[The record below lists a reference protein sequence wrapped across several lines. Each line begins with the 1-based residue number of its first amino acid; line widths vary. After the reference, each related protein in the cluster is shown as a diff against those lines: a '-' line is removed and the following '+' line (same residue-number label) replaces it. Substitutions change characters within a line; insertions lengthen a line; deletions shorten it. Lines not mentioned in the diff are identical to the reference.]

1 MQSDSRCFFCFAQA
15 FAKLLDASQLS
26 RTQKLQFT
34 EHMSRLYIEG
44 AENFSAPSF
53 SKKLHELLTN
63 YTGIKDAYAQVKR
76 ESNQNMLALYPTYK
90 ARVLQSDVPF
100 DRALRLALAGNFID
114 FAVHHSTNIDS
125 VLDRAQNQ
133 PLAIDHSQAL
143 KADLKKTKHVL
154 YLGDNCGEIVLDRI
168 FIETIM
174 HPNLT
179 FVVRGAPVIN
189 DATLEDAQMTG
200 LDHVADVIDNG
211 DNAPST
217 LLAHCSET
225 FKHHFEQAD
234 VILSKGQGNLEG
246 LLGKTN
252 KNIYFLLM
260 VKCLV
265 MSELLHVPVG
275 SFVVFNEHKK

>member
-1 MQSDSRCFFCFAQA
+1 
-15 FAKLLDASQLS
+15 
-26 RTQKLQFT
+26 
-34 EHMSRLYIEG
+34 
-44 AENFSAPSF
+44 
-53 SKKLHELLTN
+53 
-63 YTGIKDAYAQVKR
+63 
-76 ESNQNMLALYPTYK
+76 MLALYPTYK

-143 KADLKKTKHVL
+143 KADLKKAKHVL

-200 LDHVADVIDNG
+200 LDHVADVI
-211 DNAPST
+211 
-217 LLAHCSET
+217 
-225 FKHHFEQAD
+225 
-234 VILSKGQGNLEG
+234 LSKGQGNLEG

-260 VKCLV
+260 VKCPV